1 MPPRMYPHYDSPEK
15 TITSDGAAGEIEVYK
30 LLRDTLPNHWVVLYN
45 TPLEAFKKSQSDFYV
60 FVPDK
65 GIVNVDA
72 KGYNYRYGK
81 DEGNGG
87 EYFSFGDNCFWLK
100 KPGSNQEESVDIIDH
115 ANKASANLSA
125 YIKKIILELPQKHQW
140 GAYGSLIVFACQDIA
155 GRDKLPGGHPCIFR
169 SEIDADKFVIMRKIE
184 AVLDGA
190 LEKHPSC
197 KGRFSKE
204 WMNAI
209 VNHFIAKHPAIPRS
223 LDFQNNDEKLRIPLT
238 PVQNSISVSIQSH
251 RYVHVRG
258 AAGTGKTM
266 IAMAV
271 AAEFAQDP
279 QKKNRVLYVCFNAN
293 LADSVA
299 RKLDYENVEVLN
311 FHRLGK
317 LVGEK
322 KLCVFSN
329 DGKMDR
335 ERSDANIHKA
345 LQRLTGKA
353 KFDVLL
359 IDEAQDL
366 SAENLKCLIGLTKRE
381 RHVAIFS
388 DEGQTIFSL
397 EPRRGFPEGWKF
409 PREEVFGDEDVYTP
423 DPSPLVTNLR
433 NTDCIFNEFKGYSSE
448 ATRPGRFIAG
458 VPVVKTSQ
466 SCREIVNGLRK
477 KNYQPSDIAVLAPK
491 LDLLPPGE
499 DIFTDD
505 LEIWRNNC
513 KVLRTTVQS
522 FKGLEANCVIFVGES
537 QCVDE
542 LKYVGLSRAKYEL
555 YIVE

>member
-1 MPPRMYPHYDSPEK
+1 MAPRMYPHYDSPE
-15 TITSDGAAGEIEVYK
+15 TSITSDGATGEIEVYK
-30 LLRDTLPNHWVVLYN
+30 LLRATLPDDWAVLYN
-45 TPLEAFKKSQSDFYV
+45 TPIKAFKKSQSDFYV
-60 FVPDK
+60 FVPGK

-72 KGYNYRYGK
+72 KGFNYRYGTK
-81 DEGNGG
+81 NLDGG
-87 EYFSFGDNCFWLK
+87 EYFGFGDNSFWLRNGRSGK
-100 KPGSNQEESVDIIDH
+100 EVSVDIIGH
-115 ANKASANLSA
+115 ADNASANLAA
-125 YIKKIILELPQKHQW
+125 YIKETILELRPRQQW

-155 GRDKLPGGHPCIFR
+155 GRDRLPGGHPCIFR
-169 SEIDADKFVIMRKIE
+169 SEIEANKFIVKQKIE
-184 AVLDGA
+184 AVLDEA
-190 LEKHPSC
+190 LGKHPDC
-197 KGRFSKE
+197 EGCFTRE
-204 WMNAI
+204 RMNAI
-209 VNHFIAKHPAIPRS
+209 LRHFIAKHPAIPRS

-238 PVQNSISVSIQSH
+238 PVQNSISVSIRSH

-293 LADSVA
+293 LADSVS
-299 RKLDYENVEVLN
+299 RQLDYDNVEVLN

-345 LQRLTGKA
+345 LQRLTGKS

-366 SAENLKCLIGLTKRE
+366 SADNLKCLIGLTKRE

-397 EPRRGFPEGWKF
+397 EPRKGFPEGWKF

-423 DPSPLVTNLR
+423 DPLVTNLR
-433 NTDCIFNEFKGYSSE
+433 NTDCIFEEFKGYSSE
-448 ATRPGRFIAG
+448 DTRPGRFILG

-466 SCREIVNGLRK
+466 SCREIVSDLRK
-477 KNYQPSDIAVLAPK
+477 KNYQPSDIAVLTPK